1 MATVSKLM
9 LGAVI
14 AAVSIASPAFAQYAS
29 QSDPSIS
36 VQHSKY
42 VKKSSHRNGY
52 DAFGTVP
59 ALLIGMSPY
68 SIAVLADNNNLR
80 LDLNQR

>member
-1 MATVSKLM
+1 MATVSKMM

-29 QSDPSIS
+29 RSDPSIS

-42 VKKSSHRNGY
+42 VKKGSHRNGY

-59 ALLIGMSPY
+59 AVYDPARQPY
-68 SIAVLADNNNLR
+68 PAVDRNVPLFDR
-80 LDLNQR
+80 SFGGQ